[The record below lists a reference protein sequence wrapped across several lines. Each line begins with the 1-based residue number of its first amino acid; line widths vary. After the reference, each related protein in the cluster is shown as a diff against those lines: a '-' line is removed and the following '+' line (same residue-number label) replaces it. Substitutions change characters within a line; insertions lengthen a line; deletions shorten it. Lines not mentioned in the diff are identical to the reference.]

1 MNIGYKPAVSDEQKL
16 SLEVH
21 IFNFNDDIYD
31 SHLTVKF
38 NSFIRD
44 EKKFNNIDDLKQQI
58 IKDINAIN
66 KN

>member
-1 MNIGYKPAVSDEQKL
+1 M
-16 SLEVH
+16 H

-44 EKKFNNIDDLKQQI
+44 EKKFNNIDELKQQI
-58 IKDINAIN
+58 VDDINAIN